1 MSSETT
7 ESAAH
12 PESSAHEHPRYML
25 VWGGLA
31 LLTAIEVGTAFV
43 VRSAMGGLGLDIP
56 ERTVTML
63 IVVILLGLA
72 IWKALLVA
80 LYFMHL
86 KFETRALKWLAA
98 APIVPAVILVVV
110 VLMEYV

>member
-1 MSSETT
+1 MS
-7 ESAAH
+7 A
-12 PESSAHEHPRYML
+12 EHKKPRYML

-31 LLTAIEVGTAFV
+31 LLTAIEVFTAV
-43 VRSAMGGLGLDIP
+43 MVRAAMRGLGLDVSD
-56 ERTVTML
+56 ETVTTL
-63 IVVILLGLA
+63 IIVILLGLA

-86 KFETRALKWLAA
+86 KWETRALKWLAA
-98 APIVPAVILVVV
+98 APLLPATIMVVV

>member
-1 MSSETT
+1 MSSE
-7 ESAAH
+7 SAETAAR
-12 PESSAHEHPRYML
+12 PESSSHEHPRYML

-31 LLTAIEVGTAFV
+31 LLTAIEVGTAFLI
-43 VRSAMGGLGLDIP
+43 RSAMSGLGLDIP
-56 ERTVTML
+56 ERTVTMMIIL
-63 IVVILLGLA
+63 ILLGLA

-98 APIVPAVILVVV
+98 APILPAVILVVV

>member
-1 MSSETT
+1 
-7 ESAAH
+7 
-12 PESSAHEHPRYML
+12 ML

-31 LLTAIEVGTAFV
+31 VLTAIEVGTAFA
-43 VRSAMGGLGLDIP
+43 VRSALSGFGLSEATI
-56 ERTVTML
+56 TTL
-63 IVVILLGLA
+63 IILILLGLA

-86 KFETRALKWLAA
+86 KWETRALKWLAA
-98 APIVPAVILVVV
+98 APLLPATIIVVV

>member
-1 MSSETT
+1 MS
-7 ESAAH
+7 A
-12 PESSAHEHPRYML
+12 EHKKPRYML

-31 LLTAIEVGTAFV
+31 LLTAIEVGTAFM
-43 VRSAMGGLGLDIP
+43 VRAALSGFGIAEGTI
-56 ERTVTML
+56 TAL
-63 IVVILLGLA
+63 IILILISLA

-86 KFETRALKWLAA
+86 KWETRALKWLAA
-98 APIVPAVILVVV
+98 APLLPATIMVVV

>member
-1 MSSETT
+1 MN
-7 ESAAH
+7 A
-12 PESSAHEHPRYML
+12 EHKKPRYLL

-31 LLTAIEVGTAFV
+31 LLTAIEVGTAFM
-43 VRSAMGGLGLDIP
+43 VRGALSGFGIAEGTI
-56 ERTVTML
+56 TTL
-63 IVVILLGLA
+63 IILILIGLA

-86 KFETRALKWLAA
+86 KWETRALKWLAA
-98 APIVPAVILVVV
+98 APLLPATIIVVV